1 MLAMLVLL
9 AQSSPADIEA
19 GKATFRIY
27 CSPCHGRNAEGGPRG
42 PDLTLR
48 GERDPAQVIA
58 DGVPGS
64 EMRAY
69 RSTFS
74 TDNVERLVA
83 YIRSRER
90 APEAVAGNAA
100 AGERIFWGKGGCG
113 ACHLV
118 GERGKH
124 FGPDLTRIGRAR
136 GLANLRESTV
146 NPDADLVGG
155 YRGVSVTTRDG
166 KTIRGRELGYD
177 AFSVRLAD
185 SNGAYHS
192 FLRDEVASVA
202 IEKRSLMP
210 AFRGS
215 PSELND
221 LLAYLSSLKG
231 DSR

>member
-1 MLAMLVLL
+1 MLAILALL

-48 GERDPAQVIA
+48 GERDPAQAIA
-58 DGVPGS
+58 DGIPGS

-74 TDNVERLVA
+74 TDNIERLVN

-90 APEAVAGNAA
+90 APETVSGSAA
-100 AGERIFWGKGGCG
+100 SGEKIFWGKGGCG
-113 ACHLV
+113 ACHRV
-118 GERGKH
+118 GDRGGA

-136 GLANLRESTV
+136 GLASLRESTV
-146 NPDADLVGG
+146 NPDADIPGG
-155 YRGVSVTTRDG
+155 YRGVSVVTRDG

-185 SNGAYHS
+185 AGGAYHS
-192 FLRDEVASVA
+192 FLRDEVERVT

-210 AFRGS
+210 PFRGS
-215 PSELND
+215 PAELND
-221 LLAYLSSLKG
+221 LLAYLTSLKG